1 MKSLG
6 KWCFEHT
13 CCWSEMSNC
22 NCNCKETQKKKKKKN
37 YVDTNQTSFYVATA
51 VRCNC
56 YQMRYSHSQQS
67 ACQARFPFFFLYK
80 KKKSFYFFGKQKFL
94 FFIFYEVTLE
104 SLMYIMLQFNVT
116 MFMVTSWHLSNEIW
130 KVQSP
135 NGRTLKLNSSSKIH
149 ICDIDKIC
157 IQLSLDEFYFSKKKF
172 RRILPNW
179 VRWHHIQLTCV
190 IILNHLTH

>member
-1 MKSLG
+1 MNIPVVDQRWVTVTVTVTVKRHRRRRRRRIMWIPTKHLFMLPPPLG
-6 KWCFEHT
+6 AIVIKCDIPTHNRARVKHDFLF
-13 CCWSEMSNC
+13 
-22 NCNCKETQKKKKKKN
+22 
-37 YVDTNQTSFYVATA
+37 SF
-51 VRCNC
+51 CI
-56 YQMRYSHSQQS
+56 
-67 ACQARFPFFFLYK
+67 